1 MGPIRR
7 GSRPVHRSARRRRGA
22 AGGRRADPGRH
33 RRSRDQPRRF
43 DGSGGGCA
51 AAGACHAGQ
60 DSRRRPELPRSH
72 PRAGDRTSRDAPPV
86 REVPDVGGRPR
97 GGDPLDR
104 RAHRAGRL
112 RGRAGGRHRAPGH
125 AGRRRNGH
133 GARLRLHRRKR
144 CVRTG
149 PAVRRRAVDARQGA
163 RPVPTARSCDRRGRR
178 AAGSR
183 LDAGD
188 APRIG
193 RLDDVVLPVAADRIH
208 DVIAGRGM
216 EPAGSELPV
225 ADLRLLA
232 PVSPS
237 KVLAVGQD

>member
-1 MGPIRR
+1 MRW
-7 GSRPVHRSARRRRGA
+7 V
-22 AGGRRADPGRH
+22 
-33 RRSRDQPRRF
+33 
-43 DGSGGGCA
+43 
-51 AAGACHAGQ
+51 
-60 DSRRRPELPRSH
+60 
-72 PRAGDRTSRDAPPV
+72 
-86 REVPDVGGRPR
+86 
-97 GGDPLDR
+97 
-104 RAHRAGRL
+104 
-112 RGRAGGRHRAPGH
+112 
-125 AGRRRNGH
+125 
-133 GARLRLHRRKR
+133 
-144 CVRTG
+144 
-149 PAVRRRAVDARQGA
+149 
-163 RPVPTARSCDRRGRR
+163 
-178 AAGSR
+178 R